1 MPIIYTN
8 DLPNSLLHTNCILFA
23 DDTTIYLTLKDL
35 NKLREVMESDM
46 TSLFDW
52 FCANKLSL
60 NVMKTNFVVFAP
72 HSVNTNDITSLKLGD
87 NTIERVSHAK
97 FIGIIID
104 EDLDWG
110 HHIDHVA
117 KKVASGSYAIN
128 SAKQYLSVDN
138 LKALYYS
145 FVHSYLA
152 YGTMIWCS
160 AYQYKTQKLEKIQK
174 KVIT

>member
-1 MPIIYTN
+1 
-8 DLPNSLLHTNCILFA
+8 
-23 DDTTIYLTLKDL
+23 
-35 NKLREVMESDM
+35 MESDM

-97 FIGIIID
+97 FLGIIID
-104 EDLDWG
+104 EDLEWG

-128 SAKQYLSVDN
+128 SAKLP
-138 LKALYYS
+138 
-145 FVHSYLA
+145 LA
-152 YGTMIWCS
+152 ISIPG
-160 AYQYKTQKLEKIQK
+160 
-174 KVIT
+174 